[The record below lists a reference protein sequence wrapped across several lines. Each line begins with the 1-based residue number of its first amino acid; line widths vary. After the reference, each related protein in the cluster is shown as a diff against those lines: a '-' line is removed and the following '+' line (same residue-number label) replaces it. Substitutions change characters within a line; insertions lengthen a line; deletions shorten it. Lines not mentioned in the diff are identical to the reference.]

1 MRNNVFSL
9 AGGEDVAIDVK
20 TMRNKEFSLKN
31 TERMVRIKVT

>member
-20 TMRNKEFSLKN
+20 TMNKEFSLKN
-31 TERMVRIKVT
+31 TERMYRIKVT